1 MNQSI
6 ITNLFKNFMIGGFT
20 IASTSYLATFLNPL
34 LGAIFWSYPLTILP
48 SIFFMKQQNKNN
60 KIISKFLL
68 STTFALILLML
79 VTFLL
84 SHHISNTKDNDSLWV
99 PIGKSTLGFII
110 GALVYYGIIKLFKL
124 EKYFM

>member
-1 MNQSI
+1 
-6 ITNLFKNFMIGGFT
+6 
-20 IASTSYLATFLNPL
+20 
-34 LGAIFWSYPLTILP
+34 
-48 SIFFMKQQNKNN
+48 MKQQNKNN